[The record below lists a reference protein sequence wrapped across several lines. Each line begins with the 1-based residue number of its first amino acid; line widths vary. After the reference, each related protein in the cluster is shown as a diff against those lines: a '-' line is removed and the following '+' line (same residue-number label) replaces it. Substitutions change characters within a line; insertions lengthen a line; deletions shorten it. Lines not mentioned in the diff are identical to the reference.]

1 MPHNSSGTVP
11 HGGGSVS
18 FSSMIHEY
26 IIREHE
32 LMEAHDQNLDDMDCV
47 NSESPGK
54 ISVHPG
60 FAAVVVFIYINKCR
74 TFTVIIAS

>member
-1 MPHNSSGTVP
+1 M

-32 LMEAHDQNLDDMDCV
+32 LMEAHDQYLDDIDCV
-47 NSESPGK
+47 NAQAPGK
-54 ISVHPG
+54 ISVHPCC
-60 FAAVVVFIYINKCR
+60 AVVAFIPLILTTKLLLLSSQVNC
-74 TFTVIIAS
+74 

>member
-1 MPHNSSGTVP
+1 M

-32 LMEAHDQNLDDMDCV
+32 LMEAHDQYLDDIDCV
-47 NSESPGK
+47 NSEAPGK

-60 FAAVVVFIYINKCR
+60 CAAVVVFIYINNCR
-74 TFTVIIAS
+74 TFITFIAS